1 MEIEFKKREGR
12 KNIITYKREGKDD
25 YWIEADNFLILHDLS
40 HYAIE
45 STLQYTSAFWG
56 LIKAGVNPTIFENK
70 EERDKI
76 LISEEAWYTECLAN
90 LFLIELTQGE
100 FENFNAVFKDSFVQM
115 YPSIPFIEMS
125 STTVN
130 QIRTHY
136 NKLVNDWKLLKEGG
150 SLLLTF

>member
-12 KNIITYKREGKDD
+12 KHIITYKREGIDD
-25 YWIEADNFLILHDLS
+25 FWMEADNFLILHDLS

-45 STLQYTSAFWG
+45 STLQYTCAFWG
-56 LIKAGVNPTIFENK
+56 LIKSGVNPTIFENK

-115 YPSIPFIEMS
+115 Y
-125 STTVN
+125 
-130 QIRTHY
+130 
-136 NKLVNDWKLLKEGG
+136 
-150 SLLLTF
+150 LLLLY